1 MAARPP
7 AFVET
12 IGLHLQR
19 QGVPRT
25 TGRIYGLLLL
35 HSEPLSLDDLT
46 EELAI
51 SKASASTGARY
62 LERLGLIE
70 RFAEPGARR
79 DHYRLVDDPAR
90 ALALHV
96 DALREMATLLQ
107 EGPQAVPGVRAE
119 VRSRLNRMAQVHRE
133 ATAFLERLLRRSSR

>member
-1 MAARPP
+1 MPRAT
-7 AFVET
+7 ET
-12 IGLHLQR
+12 VIEAVALHLQG

-70 RFAEPGARR
+70 RVPRPGARR
-79 DHYRLVDDPAR
+79 DFYQLVDDPAR
-90 ALALHV
+90 ALVLHV
-96 DALREMATLLQ
+96 DALREMGSLLQ
-107 EGPQAVPGVRAE
+107 EGTKSIQGVPAE
-119 VRSRLNRMAQVHRE
+119 VRTRLNRMAQVHRE
-133 ATAFLERLLRRSSR
+133 ATTFLERLLRRKYR